1 MTDET
6 DISPERRYWNRA
18 LATELEIPYL
28 PDLDEALTRDDV
40 HITSV
45 CAEPER
51 RGRILVKCARA
62 GKHLYIDKPMTPYLA
77 TADEVV
83 NVVNT
88 MGVRSQMFSFIHQTW
103 VQCARRI
110 IESGV
115 LGQLVALHADCIF
128 AKGPAGSAQ
137 LGHPRQSQFPP
148 RQFTFVD
155 SKAELYAM
163 GVYALG
169 LVQWLAQHAIKTV
182 FGHTANYF
190 FDAHQRNGVE
200 DFGFLS
206 LTFEEGITATIT
218 GGRMGWSSHGG
229 AGINQV
235 YLIGSEGSLLIDAY
249 RPRLEVYSAEPPWTA
264 PTIHPLDPMGFWRS
278 TQQAVNTKPKQV
290 FTPFSQ
296 LTPAKSDEAHFVDC
310 VIERRES
317 EMNAH
322 QAAILTEVL
331 LAGYK
336 SAATGTV
343 VSVPLQRS

>member
-1 MTDET
+1 
-6 DISPERRYWNRA
+6 
-18 LATELEIPYL
+18 
-28 PDLDEALTRDDV
+28 
-40 HITSV
+40 
-45 CAEPER
+45 
-51 RGRILVKCARA
+51 
-62 GKHLYIDKPMTPYLA
+62 
-77 TADEVV
+77 
-83 NVVNT
+83 
-88 MGVRSQMFSFIHQTW
+88 
-103 VQCARRI
+103 
-110 IESGV
+110 
-115 LGQLVALHADCIF
+115 
-128 AKGPAGSAQ
+128 
-137 LGHPRQSQFPP
+137 
-148 RQFTFVD
+148 
-155 SKAELYAM
+155 M